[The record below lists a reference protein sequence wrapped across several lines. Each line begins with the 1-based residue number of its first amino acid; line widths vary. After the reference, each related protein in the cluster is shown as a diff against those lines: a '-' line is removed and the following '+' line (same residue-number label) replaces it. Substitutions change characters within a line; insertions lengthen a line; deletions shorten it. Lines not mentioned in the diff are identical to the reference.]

1 MIIHLEVVEELL
13 VVPEGEDVDALVLT
27 LEPHARAL
35 PPAALLHRV
44 PLLLHVPAKRSEIQL
59 SNYVQ
64 VNQESDQIIGH
75 FILPSRD

>member
-1 MIIHLEVVEELL
+1 MISHLEVVEELL

-44 PLLLHVPAKRSEIQL
+44 PLLLHVSEMKL
-59 SNYVQ
+59 
-64 VNQESDQIIGH
+64 QIGLHI
-75 FILPSRD
+75 